1 MSLAIRQI
9 LSQDRQAKSR
19 AYKKPFSSSAQNV
32 VEEAEAVDDQHVD
45 YHLTL
50 QCLANTR
57 SINQYLRNAN
67 DGISIVQIVAD
78 ALTQTDTAL
87 DEIRQLADWQRTD
100 TPFDPSKM
108 IYWLKQV
115 QTVSQETRFNHQYL
129 LDGTFKPERYIF
141 GGETEQSVKV
151 YLSSSSPAALG
162 FGQDINEVARR
173 WQAPGGPQMPAV
185 SRQEKVAVIDNA
197 QQSVA
202 DIRASL
208 SPLHERFAKAIG
220 DLSALVDNTQ
230 KARNRIHDPDVAT
243 KVTALTKKT
252 LLTKSKIS
260 LQVQANQQPKIALQ
274 LLE

>member
-19 AYKKPFSSSAQNV
+19 AYKKPFSSSAHSV
-32 VEEAEAVDDQHVD
+32 VEEVSSVDDQHVD
-45 YHLTL
+45 YHLSL
-50 QCLANTR
+50 RCLADTR

-78 ALTQTDTAL
+78 ALTQTDSAL

-100 TPFDPSKM
+100 TAFDPSKM

-115 QTVSQETRFNHQYL
+115 ELISKETRFNRQYL
-129 LDGTFKPERYIF
+129 LDGSFKPVRYVL
-141 GGETEQSVKV
+141 GGETEQSVEV
-151 YLSSSSPAALG
+151 SLSSSSPAALG
-162 FGQDINEVARR
+162 FGEDIDEVARR

-185 SRQEKVAVIDNA
+185 SRQEKIDVIDNA

-220 DLSALVDNTQ
+220 DLNAVVENTE
-230 KARNRIHDPDVAT
+230 KARNRIHDPEVANQ
-243 KVTALTKKT
+243 VTALTKNT

-260 LQVQANQQPKIALQ
+260 IQAQANQQPKIALQ